1 MRTPRR
7 TGGLTHVLAATVVGG
22 AAAYALT
29 LWAGIRLGE
38 DYTPF
43 AVFWSAL
50 YLVVGALSGV
60 QQEITRATRPLAPG
74 EPQGRTT
81 ARRFAAGAA
90 IVVAVVALASSPAW
104 VGAVFGGHALVLA
117 VPLAVGLAGYVVVA
131 VLSGVFY
138 GLSIWRAVGA
148 MIAVDGLVR
157 LALTGLLLLVTTDA
171 AVLVWAVVAPFVLV
185 PAGCWLVFR
194 RRVVGRYRLDVDY
207 RTLTANVAK
216 TVVGALATGVLVSGF
231 PLLVATT
238 SSSVP
243 AARLAAVLFVITI
256 ARAPVIIIVLS
267 LQSYF
272 VLRFRDVAGSL
283 ARVILPVLALVAG
296 GTLVIA
302 LVSGLVGPW
311 LLGTVIG
318 RDFVVEGPLVAAI
331 VGSGGLVAALC
342 VTGPA
347 ALSLSRHAEAALGL
361 ITAAAVTV
369 VVLVLPLPFELRL
382 VIALYA
388 GPLAGLAVH
397 AVALALPSR
406 RSVARD

>member
-1 MRTPRR
+1 MPAERAASA
-7 TGGLTHVLAATVVGG
+7 GLTHVLAATVVGG
-22 AAAYALT
+22 AAAYLLT
-29 LWAGIRLGE
+29 LWVGIRLGE

-60 QQEITRATRPLAPG
+60 QQEVTRATRPLEEGGAPG
-74 EPQGRTT
+74 SAT
-81 ARRFAAGAA
+81 ARTFAVGTALVVV
-90 IVVAVVALASSPAW
+90 VVAVATSPAW
-104 VGAVFGGHALVLA
+104 VPTVFGGHALVLA

-148 MIAVDGLVR
+148 MIAVDGLAR
-157 LALTGLLLLVTTDA
+157 LVLTSALLVVTTDP

-194 RRVVGRYRLDVDY
+194 RRVVGRYRLDVGY
-207 RTLTANVAK
+207 RTLSGNVAK

-231 PLLVATT
+231 PLLVGTT
-238 SSSVP
+238 SAAVP
-243 AARLAAVLFVITI
+243 AGRLAAVLFVITI

-272 VLRFRDVAGSL
+272 VLRFRDAAGRIS
-283 ARVILPVLALVAG
+283 RVILPILGLVAA
-296 GTLVIA
+296 GTVVIA
-302 LVSGLVGPW
+302 AVAGLVGPW
-311 LLGTVIG
+311 LLGAVVG
-318 RDFVVEGPLVAAI
+318 RELVVEGTLIAAI

-347 ALSLSRHAEAALGL
+347 ALSRSRHSLAALGW
-361 ITAAAVTV
+361 IVAAVVTIA
-369 VVLVLPLPFELRL
+369 VLLLPLQFEVRL
-382 VIALYA
+382 VVALYA

-397 AVALALPSR
+397 TVALGLP
-406 RSVARD
+406 ARDV